1 MKLGELIQEYR
12 QEKDM
17 SQRQFA
23 KACSLSNGYIA
34 MLERGGINPKTKQPM
49 VPTITAL
56 KKIANGMGIS
66 LSDLFNKADD
76 MQVALLEDDTVES
89 FKKIFTPTEIE
100 GEYVDKLDLEIAT
113 LILNLSGKQKQE
125 ALSYLRYLAEKANN

>member
-12 QEKDM
+12 QKKDM

-23 KACSLSNGYIA
+23 IACSLSNGYIA
-34 MLERGGINPKTKQPM
+34 MLERGGINPKTNQPI

-66 LSDLFNKADD
+66 LSDLLSKADD
-76 MQVALLEDDTVES
+76 MQVALLEDDTAEN
-89 FKKIFTPTEIE
+89 FKKIFTPADIE
-100 GEYVDKLDLEIAT
+100 GEYIDKLDLEIAT
-113 LILNLSGKQKQE
+113 LILNLSDEQKKE
-125 ALSYLRYLAEKANN
+125 AVSYLRYLAERANN